1 MSGRLTR
8 LRFRYRPSRPGRA
21 VAYAIAIIGFMAWI
35 ITGTEHRAVPAWT
48 LLLAAVAYF
57 VVAFLEKFTFE
68 DDTPPG
74 D

>member
-1 MSGRLTR
+1 MSSRISR

-21 VAYAIAIIGFMAWI
+21 VAYAIVLVGFAIWLL
-35 ITGTEHRAVPAWT
+35 TGVHDRTVPSWT
-48 LLLAAVAYF
+48 LLAATVAYF

-68 DDTPPG
+68 DDTPSG